1 MLVEP
6 VRQSASWTR
15 SGTPEDAL
23 SAVEDYAISH
33 LGRTK
38 KSGSQLTLH
47 FGSRLAIR
55 LMGSSTDLIPY
66 AVRVSAAAS
75 QGTATELTAEAFSNA
90 GRLYIYRTEFGT
102 HLYEQLLSQILS
114 ELQQL

>member
-38 KSGSQLTLH
+38 KSGSQLTLY

>member
-1 MLVEP
+1 MVKS
-6 VRQSASWTR
+6 VRRSASWTR

-23 SAVEDYAISH
+23 SAVEHYAISH

-38 KSGSQLTLH
+38 KSGSQVTLH
-47 FGSRLAIR
+47 FGSRLAYR
-55 LMGSSTDLIPY
+55 LMGVSTDRIPY
-66 AVRVSAAAS
+66 TVRVSAAAS
-75 QGTATELTAEAFSNA
+75 QGAATELTAEAFSYE
-90 GRLYIYRTEFGT
+90 GGLYIYRTEFAT